1 VAETAKET
9 VKQTISDAKGRWALL
24 QERRPSVRHLVEAW
38 GLLTANRG
46 NLYAAAI
53 TYFSFLA
60 LFPLVL
66 LGVAVLGFVLHSQPD
81 TLQRLLDGIGR
92 RVPGEFGNT
101 LKTAVRQAIDAR
113 AGVGVLGLLGV
124 LLTGLGWIA
133 NLRSAINAVWGQPPA
148 KKNFLVARALN
159 LLVLAGLGVGIVLSL
174 GLTTVGV
181 ALTDQILGWLSMA
194 DLPGAT
200 LVLKVIGIALAVV
213 GDMIIF
219 WWVLVR
225 LPAVQVPRRVEIKG
239 ALFAAV
245 GFEVLKILGTYTIAH
260 TAHSPTAGPFAG
272 ILAVLIWIQ
281 LVARLMLFA
290 CSWTAVLTAEER
302 GPVAA
307 DPVPVVR
314 PEPVPDEPPRTPTI
328 TPGAVGLTLV
338 GAGAVAGAAVTWA
351 ATRPRRS
358 TTIG

>member
-1 VAETAKET
+1 VAETAKDT
-9 VKQTISDAKGRWALL
+9 VKQTISDAKGRWAQL

-38 GLLTANRG
+38 ELLTANRG

-148 KKNFLVARALN
+148 KKNFLLARALN
-159 LLVLAGLGVGIVLSL
+159 LLVLAGLGLGIALSL

-181 ALTDQILGWLSMA
+181 ALTDQILGWLNL
-194 DLPGAT
+194 DGVPGAT
-200 LVLKVIGIALAVV
+200 LLLKVIGIALAVA
-213 GDMIIF
+213 GDMVIF

-225 LPAVQVPRRVEIKG
+225 LPAVHVPRRVEIKG
-239 ALFAAV
+239 ALLAAV
-245 GFEVLKILGTYTIAH
+245 GFEVLKIIGTYTIAH
-260 TAHSPTAGPFAG
+260 TAQSPTAGPFAG

-281 LVARLMLFA
+281 LVARYMLFA
-290 CSWTAVLTAEER
+290 CAWTAVLTDEECR
-302 GPVAA
+302 PAPTAA
-307 DPVPVVR
+307 VPVV
-314 PEPVPDEPPRTPTI
+314 EPGPMPAKPPPVQTI
-328 TPGAVGLTLV
+328 TPAAVGITLV
-338 GAGAVAGAAVTWA
+338 GAGAVAGAVATWA
-351 ATRPRRS
+351 VTRPRRS